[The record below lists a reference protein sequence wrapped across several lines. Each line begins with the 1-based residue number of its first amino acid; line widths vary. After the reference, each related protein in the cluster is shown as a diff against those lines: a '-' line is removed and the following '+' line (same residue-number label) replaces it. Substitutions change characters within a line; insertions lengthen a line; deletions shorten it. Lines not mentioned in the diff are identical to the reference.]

1 MQQQKRRR
9 EEMESQAA
17 KGGWDSKRHYG
28 GYSQDDWKAWKRET
42 AARAWNQ
49 RMGDRGTDSDKSKGK
64 EKGGRQREGF
74 HQGYRKINTRNGVI
88 LD

>member
-1 MQQQKRRR
+1 MQQQTRRR

-17 KGGWDSKRHYG
+17 KGGWGSKRQYG

-64 EKGGRQREGF
+64 EKGGRQRAGF
-74 HQGYRKINTRNGVI
+74 HQGVRKINVRDGVI
-88 LD
+88 VD